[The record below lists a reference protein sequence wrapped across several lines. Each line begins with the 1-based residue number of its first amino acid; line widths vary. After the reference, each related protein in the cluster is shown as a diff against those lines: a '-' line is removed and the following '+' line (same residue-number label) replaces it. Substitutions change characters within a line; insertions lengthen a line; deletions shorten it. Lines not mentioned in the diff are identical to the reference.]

1 MSAFAPFD
9 LAHEIEQQ
17 AQALNKIAP
26 GLPRP
31 VLVPHCGARDTGGT
45 DDGSGGERG
54 LPRWST
60 VAPGPAPS
68 VPPDGARSRP

>member
-1 MSAFAPFD
+1 MSAHAPFD

-31 VLVPHCGARDTGGT
+31 TLCPFCISGYTGGMVDRLGVEHGLT
-45 DDGSGGERG
+45 RCRHCNGTTTLWIGG
-54 LPRWST
+54 
-60 VAPGPAPS
+60 A
-68 VPPDGARSRP
+68 